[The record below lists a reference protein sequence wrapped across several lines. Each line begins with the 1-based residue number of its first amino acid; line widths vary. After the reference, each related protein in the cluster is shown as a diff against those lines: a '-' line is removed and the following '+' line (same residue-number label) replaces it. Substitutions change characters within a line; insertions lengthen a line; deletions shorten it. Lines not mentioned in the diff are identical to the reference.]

1 MAGEADEEQTSSL
14 AVVLDLLRS
23 RWPNG
28 FKANDVSSY
37 AGQSEIGATEFRAAL
52 EQASGKPLLL
62 ITATSVSGK
71 LKALVDA
78 PVLVGDRVLA
88 VRRTVDNA
96 KNGGFFRV
104 EPVQ

>member
-1 MAGEADEEQTSSL
+1 
-14 AVVLDLLRS
+14 
-23 RWPNG
+23 
-28 FKANDVSSY
+28 VSSY
-37 AGQSEIGATEFRAAL
+37 AGQGEISAIEFRAAL

-62 ITATSVSGK
+62 ITPTSVSWR

-78 PVLVGDRVLA
+78 PVLVGERVLA
-88 VRRTVDNA
+88 LRYAADKT